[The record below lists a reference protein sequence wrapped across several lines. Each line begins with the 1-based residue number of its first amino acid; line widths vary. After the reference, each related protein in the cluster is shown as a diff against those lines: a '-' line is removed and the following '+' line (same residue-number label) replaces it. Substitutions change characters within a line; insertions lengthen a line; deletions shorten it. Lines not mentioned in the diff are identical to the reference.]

1 MEKQLNDG
9 ACFFTKTQRPKAN
22 MAIIKWKIYRRTS
35 IYNKRRGE
43 EPNTC
48 KLMRANKTF
57 TQQRAHAHART
68 HTHAHTRTHTRTH
81 THTHTTFASVAG
93 SACRRDREASA
104 CMCCFASVLGILS
117 SLIWEVQGYLAHCTV
132 RQITTVPSGRRFSRS
147 VLSSQRAL
155 NVRAAPM
162 PTRTSWVKF

>member
-1 MEKQLNDG
+1 MRRWKNI
-9 ACFFTKTQRPKAN
+9 KNRPP
-22 MAIIKWKIYRRTS
+22 ITHEEITIRTRRRRTTFLLPPP
-35 IYNKRRGE
+35 RGSA
-43 EPNTC
+43 PRP
-48 KLMRANKTF
+48 RA
-57 TQQRAHAHART
+57 RA
-68 HTHAHTRTHTRTH
+68 RTH
-81 THTHTTFASVAG
+81 THTHTHSHSHTHKTFASVAG

>member
-9 ACFFTKTQRPKAN
+9 ACFLTKTQRPKAN

-48 KLMRANKTF
+48 KLMRASKTF

-68 HTHAHTRTHTRTH
+68 HTHTH
-81 THTHTTFASVAG
+81 THTHFNIKRVAPNCKLLRTALWASHWNSLRREKSLCRAFQTETLSGIRLSMFLRHGASVAATQSATKSSATLSAPTLGGG
-93 SACRRDREASA
+93 S
-104 CMCCFASVLGILS
+104 
-117 SLIWEVQGYLAHCTV
+117 T
-132 RQITTVPSGRRFSRS
+132 
-147 VLSSQRAL
+147 
-155 NVRAAPM
+155 
-162 PTRTSWVKF
+162 